1 MDLPSLTQLKVANL
15 TNVALEEMSE
25 RNRIRIQRLLAEAAA
40 LRTDQ
45 ARIRAE
51 IKHRIRLGV
60 WQ

>member
-1 MDLPSLTQLKVANL
+1 MDPQSSPQPKVAIL
-15 TNVALEEMSE
+15 TDDALEELFE

-40 LRTDQ
+40 MRIEQ

-51 IKHRIRLGV
+51 MKRRVRQGV